1 MRRPVADRL
10 PVGLLDTSVVIDLER
25 LSADELPIQVAI
37 SSVTLAELAAGPAAT
52 SDPTERALRQD
63 RLQRT
68 EAAFDPLPF
77 DLEAARAYGRI
88 YSAVVARGRKP
99 RSRIADLFIAAI
111 ALAEDL
117 PLLTR
122 NAGDFAGLERLVDI
136 VEV

>member
-1 MRRPVADRL
+1 MAERL
-10 PVGLLDTSVVIDLER
+10 PAGLLDTSVIIDLEQ
-25 LSADELPIQVAI
+25 LSPEQLPIQVAVT
-37 SSVTLAELAAGPAAT
+37 SVTLAELAAGPAAT
-52 SDPTERALRQD
+52 RDPAERAIRQD

>member
-1 MRRPVADRL
+1 MAERL
-10 PVGLLDTSVVIDLER
+10 PAGLLDTSVILDLEQ
-25 LSADELPIQVAI
+25 LSPEQLPIQVAVT
-37 SSVTLAELAAGPAAT
+37 SVTLAELAAGPAAT
-52 SDPTERALRQD
+52 RDPAERAIRQD